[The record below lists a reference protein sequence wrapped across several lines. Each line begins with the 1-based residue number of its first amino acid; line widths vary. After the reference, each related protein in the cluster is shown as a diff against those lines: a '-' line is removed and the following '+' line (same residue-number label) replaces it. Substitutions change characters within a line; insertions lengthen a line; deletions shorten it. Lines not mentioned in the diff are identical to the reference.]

1 MLTLMSS
8 QAQKKDKNKDSI
20 KTETISDSTE
30 FIAIIDIKN
39 AMALMEKDVE
49 SKMTL
54 KEFKEIQQ
62 YFQNIL
68 AFANNRRSKKQ

>member
-1 MLTLMSS
+1 MSS